1 MCGCYN
7 ILDRLTLGYKA
18 FALRTSE
25 DTLG

>member
-1 MCGCYN
+1 MCGCYK
-7 ILDRLTLGYKA
+7 ILDRLTLGSKA